1 MEKNQSPKLTVLQ
14 GIEASR
20 AVLGGYAYLD
30 TVNNQMSDSSRKIP
44 GWAAGGIGAAS
55 IISDAFTIYQTANA
69 LAARD
74 PGKVKYSIA
83 IKNDGLEFI
92 TLRYI
97 QKSPSFVITKSF
109 VYLQPGSTGIIEFES
124 DGYNGEH
131 IFLLALQ
138 SISYDPNL
146 ISSANDVNS
155 VSIAETPFTLLTFKI
170 NNWHAWLDKVNV
182 NEYVRTANAWPVS
195 SQTSLT
201 SYVFTGSRNTKE
213 PSFILSCMPSAVRTT
228 KGSSFSNSILI
239 SPANG
244 RSDLPASSGISDGTP
259 NQYASI
265 PTHNLLL
272 KDILINNLAGLDS
285 EKERFGIVTAL
296 TVLSLMTSLA
306 ATGVQIAQTIKTKTK
321 SLDPTSLPISFN
333 ILNSTDFDISLTR
346 ISVDNILNTPLT
358 SIKSGQTGVINLSTR
373 PSGSLRLLF
382 TMGDNKTVSSRPV
395 NLEVNLAV
403 RNDIFFVNTITVDN
417 SVIINTLDPLSHLAQ
432 NYIYRTSGIG
442 SLGGKNITVAT
453 TPLMRDASGEINLNI
468 FSN

>member
-14 GIEASR
+14 GTEASR
-20 AVLGGYAYLD
+20 AVLEGYAYLD

-44 GWAAGGIGAAS
+44 GWAAGGVGAAS

-97 QKSPSFVITKSF
+97 QKSPSFIITKSF

-155 VSIAETPFTLLTFKI
+155 VSGAETPFTLLTFKI

-182 NEYVRTANAWPVS
+182 NEYERTANAWPVS
-195 SQTSLT
+195 SQTQLT
-201 SYVFTGSRNTKE
+201 SYIFTGSRNTKE
-213 PSFILSCMPSAVRTT
+213 PSFILSCMPSAVGTT

-244 RSDLPASSGISDGTP
+244 RSDLPASSGRYDSTP

-265 PTHNLLL
+265 STHTLLL
-272 KDILINNLAGLDS
+272 KDILLNNLTGRDS

-306 ATGVQIAQTIKTKTK
+306 TTGVQIAQTIKTKTK
-321 SLDPTSLPISFN
+321 SLEPAPLPLSIN
-333 ILNSTDFDISLTR
+333 ILNSSDFDISLTS
-346 ISVDNILNTPLT
+346 ISVNNILDTPLT
-358 SIKSGQTGVINLSTR
+358 SIKSGQAGVINLSSR
-373 PSGSLRLLF
+373 PTNNLKLAF

-395 NLEVNLAV
+395 KLEITLTV
-403 RNDIFFVNTITVDN
+403 RNNIIFANIVSIDN
-417 SVIINTLDPLSHLAQ
+417 SYITNTLQPQSNLAQ
-432 NYIYRTSGIG
+432 NYIYRSSQISPLG
-442 SLGGKNITVAT
+442 SKNITVAT
-453 TPLMRDASGEINLNI
+453 TTLLNIASGEINLNI
-468 FSN
+468 FNN